1 MEDNKEYI
9 SEDENIS
16 EVENITVQPQKRKA
30 LRIIAILLLFF
41 YACLFGLFIYMLI
54 TGSRYI
60 FAMIF
65 ILIMYPVL
73 LYVMV
78 WLRKVF
84 SK

>member
-16 EVENITVQPQKRKA
+16 EVENITVQPQKRNA
-30 LRIIAILLLFF
+30 LRIIAILLLVF
-41 YACLFGLFIYMLI
+41 YVCLLGAFIYMVI

-65 ILIMYPVL
+65 VLIMFPLVL
-73 LYVMV
+73 YLMV

>member
-1 MEDNKEYI
+1 MEDNKEI
-9 SEDENIS
+9 IAENENII
-16 EVENITVQPQKRKA
+16 EEPKRSKM
-30 LRIIAILLLFF
+30 LRVVAILLLVF
-41 YACLFGLFIYMLI
+41 YVCLLGAFIYMVI

-65 ILIMYPVL
+65 VLIMFPLVL
-73 LYVMV
+73 YIMV